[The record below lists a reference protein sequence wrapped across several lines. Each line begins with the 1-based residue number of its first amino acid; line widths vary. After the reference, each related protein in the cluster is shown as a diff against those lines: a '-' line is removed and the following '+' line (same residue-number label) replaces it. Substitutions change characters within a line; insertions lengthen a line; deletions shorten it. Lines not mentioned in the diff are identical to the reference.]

1 MANRSDH
8 DCRKYEVSA
17 DLRMLWWEET
27 WVLRSLVGVGL
38 ESFGPDSCV
47 KALRLELEQQVE
59 VLWSGS

>member
-1 MANRSDH
+1 M
-8 DCRKYEVSA
+8 SA

-38 ESFGPDSCV
+38 ESFGLDSCV